1 MSRPGTTSH
10 RMFQTRND
18 GNIWLKLVALFR
30 ILERI
35 SRIFQDHGLA
45 YEHGRSGRQVVENDR
60 NRIYQE
66 VLAIDRDIDNYL
78 ATLPACFS
86 LDPTKSNL
94 ALEQQYPR
102 LPFYR
107 SLITGAIN
115 FHRILMHRPFM
126 LKPIRRKRHPY
137 RYSWQKCV
145 EAAVQD
151 LRARTVW
158 QKTLTP
164 AEQVSIVSR
173 EAVSC

>member
-1 MSRPGTTSH
+1 M
-10 RMFQTRND
+10 
-18 GNIWLKLVALFR
+18 
-30 ILERI
+30 
-35 SRIFQDHGLA
+35 
-45 YEHGRSGRQVVENDR
+45 
-60 NRIYQE
+60 YQE

-78 ATLPACFS
+78 ATLPPCFS

-94 ALEQQYPR
+94 ALDQQYPR

-145 EAAVQD
+145 DTAVQD

-164 AEQVSIVSR
+164 AEQVSEVWKQSR
-173 EAVSC
+173 DSADT

>member
-1 MSRPGTTSH
+1 MSPPA
-10 RMFQTRND
+10 TRWND
-18 GNIWLKLVALFR
+18 LTEHCVGRR

-45 YEHGRSGRQVVENDR
+45 YEHGRSGRQIVDNDR
-60 NRIYQE
+60 NRMYQE

-78 ATLPACFS
+78 ATLPPCFS

-94 ALEQQYPR
+94 ALDQQYPR

-145 EAAVQD
+145 DTAVQD

-164 AEQVSIVSR
+164 AEQVSEVDKPSR
-173 EAVSC
+173 ARADT